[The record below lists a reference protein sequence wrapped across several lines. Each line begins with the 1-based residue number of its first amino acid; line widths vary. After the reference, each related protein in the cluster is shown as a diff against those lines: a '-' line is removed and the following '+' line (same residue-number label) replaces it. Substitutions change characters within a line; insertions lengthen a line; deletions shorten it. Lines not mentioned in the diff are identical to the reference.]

1 MMGLMWFVGQ
11 TTAAGAQTVATLG
24 ADTIV
29 LGDQTVLTYSGG
41 ELLPPQDVLVL
52 GMQTDST
59 SGMKQ
64 ATVTCFEP
72 GEYWLKVGTDSLPLV
87 VLDVEVDTSTA
98 EIRDIAPIE
107 RVPYTFWEIFR
118 WVLLVLVL
126 AAIGV
131 GLWWFLTH
139 RRQVQQALGLAAPV
153 DNRDPHQRAVDDLE
167 ELREKRLW
175 QAGKVKEYHTELTD
189 IVRRFIEESTDVRA
203 TDMTSDET
211 LEEMEGKRWKV
222 ENGLLRD
229 IFSTADMV
237 KFAKSEPLPHEHE
250 ASLSKALAYV
260 EQLWDCVKPQEEEV
274 THE

>member
-1 MMGLMWFVGQ
+1 MGLMWFVGL

-52 GMQTDST
+52 GMQTDSA

-118 WVLLVLVL
+118 WVLLVLAL

-131 GLWWFLTH
+131 GIGWFLTH

-153 DNRDPHQRAVDDLE
+153 DNRDPHQRAVDNLE

-250 ASLSKALAYV
+250 ASLAKALAYV

>member
-1 MMGLMWFVGQ
+1 MGLMWFVGQ
-11 TTAAGAQTVATLG
+11 TTSASAQTVATLG

-118 WVLLVLVL
+118 WVLLVLAL

-131 GLWWFLTH
+131 GIWWFLTH

-153 DNRDPHQRAVDDLE
+153 DNRDPHQRAVDNLE

-250 ASLSKALAYV
+250 ASLAKALAYV

>member
-1 MMGLMWFVGQ
+1 MGLMWFVGL

-118 WVLLVLVL
+118 WVLLVLALV
-126 AAIGV
+126 AIGV
-131 GLWWFLTH
+131 GIWWFLTH

-153 DNRDPHQRAVDDLE
+153 DNRDPHQRAVDNLE

-250 ASLSKALAYV
+250 ASLAKALAYV

>member
-1 MMGLMWFVGQ
+1 MGLMWFVGQ
-11 TTAAGAQTVATLG
+11 TTSASAQTVATLG

-126 AAIGV
+126 AAIVV
-131 GLWWFLTH
+131 GIWWFLTH

-153 DNRDPHQRAVDDLE
+153 DNRDPHQRAVDNLE

-250 ASLSKALAYV
+250 ASLAKALAYV